1 MAVANFEDHCWKDI
15 VTPEILKTY
24 TPYHRETF
32 IGQRPALLAIDLYN
46 LAYEGGP
53 KEPHELVDTHKSS
66 CGVYA
71 YNAIK
76 PTQELFALAR
86 SLKIPVFYTTTE
98 TRKEA
103 KPDAVYATNRQ
114 RVKIDPQAFEIR
126 EEFKPEQGDVV
137 IFKTPGEKIDWVK
150 RVIGLPGDT
159 VAVDNGRLVI
169 NGRPV
174 SRSNAGTVGVTI
186 SPNSPC
192 RVASGAEPV
201 IVREAAETLCLY
213 PLYREQLPNGFQR
226 SEYLHD
232 HGMVDMVLH
241 RHELRDALARLC
253 SLMIHRQVPQ
263 EVAVSEHKPHPT
275 IMLDGKGIAGA
286 VHTPAPVAPADDCD
300 ELACRLIVVSCDELG
315 QRLLRGAT
323 AKRRLKSSMNSG
335 R

>member
-98 TRKEA
+98 TREEA

-137 IFKTPGEKIDWVK
+137 IFKERASGFFGTPLVAHLTQLGIDSLVVCGESTSGCVRASCVDGYSLGYHVSIVEECVFDRSPLSHKVNLFDLHHKYSDVMKLEEVKEKIKQERPRNVK
-150 RVIGLPGDT
+150 
-159 VAVDNGRLVI
+159 
-169 NGRPV
+169 
-174 SRSNAGTVGVTI
+174 
-186 SPNSPC
+186 
-192 RVASGAEPV
+192 
-201 IVREAAETLCLY
+201 
-213 PLYREQLPNGFQR
+213 
-226 SEYLHD
+226 
-232 HGMVDMVLH
+232 
-241 RHELRDALARLC
+241 
-253 SLMIHRQVPQ
+253 
-263 EVAVSEHKPHPT
+263 
-275 IMLDGKGIAGA
+275 
-286 VHTPAPVAPADDCD
+286 
-300 ELACRLIVVSCDELG
+300 
-315 QRLLRGAT
+315 
-323 AKRRLKSSMNSG
+323 
-335 R
+335 